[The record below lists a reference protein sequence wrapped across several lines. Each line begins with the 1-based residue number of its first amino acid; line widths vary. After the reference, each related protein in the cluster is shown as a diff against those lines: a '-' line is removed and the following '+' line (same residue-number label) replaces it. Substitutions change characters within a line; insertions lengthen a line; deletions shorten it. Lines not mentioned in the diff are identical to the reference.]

1 MDEPVISVVI
11 IAYRQREALAEA
23 LESVRS
29 AAAAVPGGVELIV
42 VDNGTLAALVRER
55 APEAQLIEPGENLGF
70 AGGVQRAL
78 AAARGRWVALVNDDA
93 RVERD
98 CLARLL
104 AAGEAD
110 GRVGAVAAQI
120 RFAADPLRINSAGIC
135 VDSLGIA
142 SERLAGRFAT
152 EATQACEVFG
162 ATGCVALYRRAMIES
177 VGGPD
182 ERFFAYLEDV
192 DLAWRARAGG
202 WRAVYEPGAVAYHR
216 GSASSGEGSARKYF
230 LVGRNRMRLLARNAT
245 GRQLA
250 RSLPGIVLYDLAYVV
265 YVALTDHTL
274 AALSGRVAGLREWR
288 TLRAES
294 HSSRRPVKLDSAYR
308 GWLGALRQHRAYRA
322 HGASRPKPAGDE
334 TLPSHGP
341 D

>member
-1 MDEPVISVVI
+1 MDEPAISVVI
-11 IAYRQREALAEA
+11 VAYRQREALVEA
-23 LESVRS
+23 LESVHS
-29 AAAAVPGGVELIV
+29 AAAAVPGGAELIV
-42 VDNGTLAALVRER
+42 VDNGDLAALVREL

-70 AGGVQRAL
+70 AGGVQRGL

-110 GRVGAVAAQI
+110 SRVGAVAAQI

-142 SERLAGRFAT
+142 SERLAGRDAA
-152 EATQACEVFG
+152 EAAQPCEVFG
-162 ATGCVALYRRAMIES
+162 ATACVALYRRAMIES
-177 VGGPD
+177 VGGLD
-182 ERFFAYLEDV
+182 ARFFAYLEDV

-245 GRQLA
+245 TGQLIRA
-250 RSLPGIVLYDLAYVV
+250 LPGIVVYDLAYVL
-265 YVALTDHTL
+265 YVAAGDRTL
-274 AALSGRVAGLREWR
+274 APLRGRLAGLREWR
-288 TLRAES
+288 SFRREGRDG
-294 HSSRRPVKLDSAYR
+294 RRPVQLSSATR
-308 GWLGALRQHRAYRA
+308 GWLGSLRQHRAYRRL
-322 HGASRPKPAGDE
+322 GA
-334 TLPSHGP
+334 
-341 D
+341 